1 MTAESASPVI
11 DIDALLAPISEENP
25 AGENLKYSGL
35 YDEIRDARRA
45 DDTLSQG
52 SWQRELKVSDWRRVI
67 ELSVA
72 ALETQT
78 KDLQI
83 AAWLAEALV
92 KQHGFVG
99 LRDSLR
105 LMRGFH
111 ELFWETVFPEVDE
124 GNDLEARANALE
136 FMDRQASF
144 AVKEVPISGGE
155 GLNFLNLEE
164 SRMFDIPENLDALD
178 SGEQDKFRALQLQA
192 TEENR
197 VTGDRWRKAKNAAR
211 RSFYEEIFL
220 TLEESWSEFESLD
233 REMDDKFGNQT
244 PGLSQLKKSL
254 DSVRDAVKKIVLEK
268 RELEPDAVDETANQ
282 VETVADSEII
292 DNSSGTAVLNFPA
305 TTSGA
310 IRSRQDA
317 LKRLTD
323 VADFFRQTEPH
334 SPVSYLIQRAVRW
347 GNMPLDAWLQDV
359 VKDDVVLGHLRE
371 TLGVD
376 SGGESYSAD
385 DS

>member
-220 TLEESWSEFESLD
+220 TLEESWSEFELLD

-292 DNSSGTAVLNFPA
+292 DNASGTAVLNFPA